1 MKTFLGKQYEAHNAL
16 ADVRALQELLRIT
29 VVAWQVDFFTF
40 EYYVIKSS
48 LEPFIKTKVISTV
61 T

>member
-1 MKTFLGKQYEAHNAL
+1 MKHTMLKPMYGNFKSF
-16 ADVRALQELLRIT
+16 LRIT

>member
-16 ADVRALQELLRIT
+16 ADVRALFLRIT

-48 LEPFIKTKVISTV
+48 LEPLIKTKVISTV